1 MDVAVQR
8 LEPVREQLEA
18 AEKAELAE
26 LAEVDALLVEAEE
39 KLTSIVPVS
48 SPALLACLYRAP
60 RLRFLTARHEQ
71 EEKFEREYQQ
81 E

>member
-48 SPALLACLYRAP
+48 SPALLVPRPAPALSYGKARAG
-60 RLRFLTARHEQ
+60 
-71 EEKFEREYQQ
+71 REL
-81 E
+81 